1 MDNRSIIN
9 PDEDGIFQQW
19 KALHYIE
26 CDLLSKTI
34 LDTDGQAIPLSRV
47 SFLIEGNIPKF
58 LDAMGLDDHG
68 NINTKEARNCAANI
82 LADRPYW
89 TNQQK
94 IDGKFLPLSGQYVDV
109 TRLGGGS
116 PSRPETL
123 QFKPTL
129 MLMNGI
135 LQLPNTGWLIT
146 AAKAFAGFPGHL
158 LGPANE

>member
-1 MDNRSIIN
+1 MDTRSIIN

-58 LDAMGLDDHG
+58 LDAMGLDEHG

-94 IDGKFLPLSGQYVDV
+94 IDGKFLPLNGQYVDV
-109 TRLGGGS
+109 TRLGRGS

-123 QFKPTL
+123 QFKPAL

-146 AAKAFAGFPGHL
+146 APKAFAGFP
-158 LGPANE
+158 